1 MESVMGTDYKLFIQ
15 VAPKAVSR
23 RKKSAERERDTAWRW
38 ITCEECETLGCA
50 GYDHPLE
57 EWGPR
62 AATWYADRSEIR
74 GDIEKF
80 RQLWEGQLDPE
91 AQESCNDLTYE
102 YHEVFDGEPVV
113 CFKDKDLKHF
123 LAFMPNELGEA
134 VKKIERLHGKELV
147 RVVLTLC

>member
-1 MESVMGTDYKLFIQ
+1 MGIDYRLFIQ

-23 RKKSAERERDTAWRW
+23 GKKSTQRERDPAWRW

-57 EWGPR
+57 KWGPR
-62 AATWYADRSEIR
+62 AAYWYADRSVIQ
-74 GDIEKF
+74 GGIEKF
-80 RQLWEGQLDPE
+80 RQLWEDQLDPE
-91 AQESCNDLTYE
+91 GESSNDLTYD
-102 YHEVFDGEPVV
+102 YHEEFGGEPVV
-113 CFKDKDLKHF
+113 CFKGKELKHF
-123 LAFMPNELGEA
+123 LAFMPNELGLGEA